1 MKIYEA
7 IKKDHDIQRDLCNK
21 LIDTSGDS
29 KERKEL
35 WTTLKKEL
43 EVHALAEERYF
54 YSPLIDSDEMQE
66 DARHG
71 MAEHHEMDELIEEL
85 TGTDMSSPHWLATLK
100 KLAEKVEHHLED
112 EEEDFFV
119 KAKDLYSEKEA
130 DSLATSYEATMD
142 EYRKTWPES
151 IPGNSE

>member
-7 IKKDHDIQRDLCNK
+7 IKKDHDVQRDLCNRLK
-21 LIDTSGDS
+21 DTSGDS
-29 KERKEL
+29 KERKKL
-35 WTTLKKEL
+35 WIALKKEL

-85 TGTDMSSPHWLATLK
+85 TNTDMSSPHWLATLK
-100 KLAEKVEHHLED
+100 KLADKVEHHLED

-130 DSLATSYEATMD
+130 DSLATSYEATM
-142 EYRKTWPES
+142 EKYRKTWPES
-151 IPGNSE
+151 IPGKEE